1 MIEQALA
8 GETRRPIT
16 SGRRSNLVDLVKGLA
31 IILVVY
37 GHTAQG
43 VVHRAWWS
51 GPWANFSKAFIY
63 SFHMPAFF
71 FASGLFVSGSIQRRG
86 PAKFT
91 LEKMKTVLY
100 PYLLFAAISAALG
113 PLIRRFQVSYSPF
126 HWNTFLMNVADGS
139 VSWFLF
145 TLFWCLL
152 LALLTVRSPNWLRF
166 LLSVLVGVVPIYGTF
181 TTDRVL
187 QEFCF
192 VAAGMWVGNHI
203 FRLEHIPK
211 WKAGVGFVLLAT
223 FQFAAIYFYGF
234 VDRWTYIGLGLTGTA
249 GLFLLARLLESHRI
263 GEALVWVGRAS
274 LAIFLLS
281 AFAQGATRV
290 VLSDLFHTNNLWL
303 QLLLPTAFATVL
315 PAIVWYQQDRWR
327 LGWLFHWPF

>member
-8 GETRRPIT
+8 RETRKPSS
-16 SGRRSNLVDLVKGLA
+16 SGKRSNLVDLVKGLA

-43 VVHRAWWS
+43 VVHRGWGS
-51 GPWANFSKAFIY
+51 GPWADFSKAFIY
-63 SFHMPAFF
+63 SFHMPTFF
-71 FASGLFVSGSIQRRG
+71 FASGLFVFGSIQQRG
-86 PAKFT
+86 PANFAF
-91 LEKMKTVLY
+91 EKMKTVLY
-100 PYLLFAAISAALG
+100 PYLLFAAISAAIG
-113 PLIRRFQVSYSPF
+113 PLIRRFQMSYSPF
-126 HWNTFLMNVADGS
+126 DWKVFLRNVADGS

-152 LALLTVRSPNWLRF
+152 LALLTVRFPNWLRF
-166 LLSVLVGVVPIYGTF
+166 LLSVFAGVAPIYGTF

-187 QEFCF
+187 QDFCF

-203 FRLEHIPK
+203 FRLEDIPK
-211 WKAGVGFVLLAT
+211 SMAAIGFVLLAVL
-223 FQFAAIYFYGF
+223 QFAAIYFYGF
-234 VDRWTYIGLGLTGTA
+234 VNRWTYIELGLTGTA
-249 GLFLLARLLESHRI
+249 DLFLLSRLLENHRI

-327 LGWLFHWPF
+327 LGWLFHWPL